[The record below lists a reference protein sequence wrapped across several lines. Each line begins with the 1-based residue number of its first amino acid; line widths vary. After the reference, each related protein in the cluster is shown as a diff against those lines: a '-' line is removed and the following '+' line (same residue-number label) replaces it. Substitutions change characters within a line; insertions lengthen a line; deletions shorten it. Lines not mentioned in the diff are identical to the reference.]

1 MEHGNIKLQITSIRE
16 VQRRKRDSSAETIY
30 EIDVTV
36 IYESIEFT
44 EDNIT
49 QTVLDALE
57 NLEHEFDVKEPLKF
71 CYYLIFTLS
80 FER

>member
-1 MEHGNIKLQITSIRE
+1 MEHGNIKLQIKSIRE
-16 VQRRKRDSSAETIY
+16 VQRRKRDSSTETIY

-44 EDNIT
+44 EETIT

-57 NLEHEFDVKEPLKF
+57 NMEHEFDVKEPLKF
-71 CYYLIFTLS
+71 C
-80 FER
+80 

>member
-71 CYYLIFTLS
+71 FYLLS
-80 FER
+80 YFYTQF

>member
-1 MEHGNIKLQITSIRE
+1 MEHGNIKLQIKSIRE
-16 VQRRKRDSSAETIY
+16 VQRRKRDSSTETIY

-44 EDNIT
+44 EETIT

-57 NLEHEFDVKEPLKF
+57 NMEHEFDVKEPLKF
-71 CYYLIFTLS
+71 CYRRIFTLS